1 MKSSWREKKT
11 TAPYL
16 TQKFC
21 AIIAMEAIFYFHH
34 VTLIFG
40 PDLDVNKVL

>member
-16 TQKFC
+16 TQKC
-21 AIIAMEAIFYFHH
+21 AIIAIEAIFYFHH